1 MTQTNLESKLID
13 QGYIRKDSRV
23 LADITIKL
31 KDGSIADSTKIGGK
45 PSWLVMG
52 DGSFSDAFEEY
63 LLDKQAGE
71 NLVFE
76 LCAEDAF
83 GTSNPDNIHFMD
95 ISQFPQDIEL
105 KEGAII
111 AFDQPN
117 GQKLPGVIR
126 NVDGGSVKVDFN
138 HPLAGETII
147 FEIEIKQVKNLK
159 D

>member
-1 MTQTNLESKLID
+1 MTQTNLDSSLD
-13 QGYIRKDSRV
+13 QDCIRKDSRV
-23 LADITIKL
+23 LANITIKL

-63 LLDKQAGE
+63 LFGKQAGD

-83 GTSNPDNIHFMD
+83 GVSNPDNIHFMD

-126 NVDGGSVKVDFN
+126 NVEGSSVKVDFD
-138 HPLAGETII
+138 HPLAGETVI
-147 FEIEIKQVKNLK
+147 FEIEIKQVKI
-159 D
+159 